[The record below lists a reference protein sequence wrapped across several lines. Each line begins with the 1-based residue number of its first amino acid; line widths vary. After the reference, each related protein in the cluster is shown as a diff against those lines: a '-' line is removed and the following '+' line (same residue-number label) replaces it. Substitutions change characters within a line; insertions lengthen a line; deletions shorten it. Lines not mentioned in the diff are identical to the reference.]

1 MAVIGDQYKILDADA
16 SGAHTIRPGLH
27 GDDVTSAQNCRRRTS
42 HKRVLVNVESH
53 PVTGA
58 VNEELTKA
66 MGLENLATGR
76 IDLARRNTIANGG
89 ETGCLRLG
97 NGGVPTELLC

>member
-27 GDDVTSAQNCRRRTS
+27 GDDVTAVQNCCRGPR
-42 HKRVLVNVESH
+42 HKRVLMNVEPH

-66 MGLENLATGR
+66 IGLENLATGR
-76 IDLARRNTIANGG
+76 IDLTREHTITHGG

-97 NGGVPTELLC
+97 NGGVPTELLR

>member
-27 GDDVTSAQNCRRRTS
+27 GDDVTAVQNCCRGPR
-42 HKRVLVNVESH
+42 HKRVLMNVEPH

-58 VNEELTKA
+58 VNEELTET

-76 IDLARRNTIANGG
+76 IDLARRNTIANSGK
-89 ETGCLRLG
+89 TSCLRFG
-97 NGGVPTELLC
+97 DGRIPTELLR